1 MCTNTYMLQRSA
13 EVRKYPMGTG
23 SHPRDGT
30 LFSGLV
36 ANIFT
41 HQANSQAFLWYYLT

>member
-23 SHPRDGT
+23 SLLTQCGSTPGME
-30 LFSGLV
+30 LY
-36 ANIFT
+36 
-41 HQANSQAFLWYYLT
+41 SQA